1 MHTVQSPQLQEATRS
16 LIDNLLASEVF
27 VAYQQAC
34 AQFNVDSEARTQL
47 KQLFDLQA
55 SLRQKQT
62 SGGVAQAEIDALR
75 ALQQKV
81 EHNRILMTYAQAQ
94 QEAVNFL
101 REINTEISGLLG
113 LNFAKLANHA
123 TC

>member
-1 MHTVQSPQLQEATRS
+1 MQADLSPQLQEATQS

-27 VAYQQAC
+27 VAYRQART
-34 AQFNVDSEARTQL
+34 QFSADDEARTQL
-47 KQLFDLQA
+47 KQLSDLQA
-55 SLRQKQT
+55 SLRRKQIA
-62 SGGVAQAEIDALR
+62 GGVAQAEIDTLR
-75 ALQQKV
+75 TLQQQV
-81 EHNRILMTYAQAQ
+81 QQNRILIEYTQAQ

-113 LNFAKLANHA
+113 LSFAALANHA